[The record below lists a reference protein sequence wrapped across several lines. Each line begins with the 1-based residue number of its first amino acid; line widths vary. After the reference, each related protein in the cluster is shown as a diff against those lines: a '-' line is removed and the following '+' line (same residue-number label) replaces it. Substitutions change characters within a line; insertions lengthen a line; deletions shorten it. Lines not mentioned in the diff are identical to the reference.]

1 MNTEQKMEL
10 LRQKC
15 ANCKWFKDGWC
26 LDMNIHV
33 NPNSLCVS
41 WEKKEKDDAAK

>member
-26 LDMNIHV
+26 QDMGIHV